1 MRNHL
6 RTGTFF
12 AVDRTLLALSASL
25 IAGLSTGLGALPVLF
40 VRRLSPRMISAL
52 LGFGGG
58 VMLAA
63 AAFSLLGTAFELY
76 VAENASSLDAV
87 LATGFGFLLGAAF
100 VYGADHLLPHE
111 HFLKGHEGAE
121 GRFVRGAWLFVFA
134 IGLHNLPEGLAV
146 GVGFSGP
153 DTGTGYVISTGIVI
167 QNLPEGLIA
176 AVSLVAVA
184 YRPGVALAIAAATG
198 LVETLGGL
206 LGLLLAGA
214 LEPLVPVAM
223 AFAAG
228 AMVYVVGQEVVPESH
243 AGGRS
248 RVATWGIVS
257 GFLLMMAL
265 DQLLA

>member
-1 MRNHL
+1 M
-6 RTGTFF
+6 
-12 AVDRTLLALSASL
+12 DRVHLALVASL

-40 VRRLSPRMISAL
+40 IQRLQPRLTAAL

-76 VAENASSLDAV
+76 AMENASSLDAV
-87 LATGFGFLLGAAF
+87 LGTGFGFLLGALF
-100 VYGADHLLPHE
+100 IYGADHALPHE
-111 HFLKGHEGAE
+111 HFLKGHEGPSAQ
-121 GRFVRGAWLFVFA
+121 FVRGAWLFVFA

-153 DTGTGYVISTGIVI
+153 DVGTGYVISTGIVI

-176 AVSLVAVA
+176 AVSLVVVG
-184 YRPGVALAIAAATG
+184 YRPAFALGVAAATG
-198 LVETLGGL
+198 LVETLGGIS
-206 LGLLLAGA
+206 GVLLAEY
-214 LEPLVPVAM
+214 LDDVVPVGM
-223 AFAAG
+223 AFASG
-228 AMVYVVGQEVVPESH
+228 AMVYVVSQEVVPESH

-248 RVATWGIVS
+248 RIATWGIVI

>member
-1 MRNHL
+1 MDSR
-6 RTGTFF
+6 
-12 AVDRTLLALSASL
+12 LLALSASVV
-25 IAGLSTGLGALPVLF
+25 AGLSTGLGALPVLLI
-40 VRRLSPRMISAL
+40 RRLSPRMTAAL

-76 VAENASSLDAV
+76 ALDGASSLDAI
-87 LATGFGFLLGAAF
+87 LGTGFGFLLGAAF
-100 VYGADHLLPHE
+100 IYGADHVLPHE
-111 HFLKGHEGAE
+111 HFLTGREGPSA
-121 GRFVRGAWLFVFA
+121 GFVRGAWLFVFA

-153 DTGTGYVISTGIVI
+153 DPGTGYVVSTGIVI

-176 AVSLVAVA
+176 AVSLVAVG
-184 YRPGVALAIAAATG
+184 YRPGFALAIAAATG
-198 LVETLGGL
+198 LVETFGGVI
-206 LGLLLAGA
+206 GLVLANA
-214 LEPLVPVAM
+214 LEALVPVAM

-243 AGGRS
+243 AGARS

-257 GFLLMMAL
+257 GFLLMTAL

>member
-1 MRNHL
+1 M
-6 RTGTFF
+6 
-12 AVDRTLLALSASL
+12 DRTLLALSASL
-25 IAGLSTGLGALPVLF
+25 VAGLSTGLGALPVLF
-40 VRRLSPRMISAL
+40 VRRLSPRLTSAL

-63 AAFSLLGTAFELY
+63 SAFSLLGTAFELY
-76 VAENASSLDAV
+76 AAENAPPLEAV
-87 LATGFGFLLGAAF
+87 LAIGVGFLLGASF
-100 VYGADHLLPHE
+100 VYGADHALPHE
-111 HFLKGHEGAE
+111 HFFKGHEGPE

-153 DTGTGYVISTGIVI
+153 EASTGYVISTGIII

-176 AVSLVAVA
+176 AVSLVAVG
-184 YRPGVALAIAAATG
+184 YRSGFALSIAAATI
-198 LVETLGGL
+198 
-206 LGLLLAGA
+206 
-214 LEPLVPVAM
+214 AM

-228 AMVYVVGQEVVPESH
+228 AMVYVVSQEVVPESH

-248 RVATWGIVS
+248 RVATWGLVI

-265 DQLLA
+265 DALLA

>member
-1 MRNHL
+1 M
-6 RTGTFF
+6 
-12 AVDRTLLALSASL
+12 DRSQLALTASL

-40 VRRLSPRMISAL
+40 MRRLSSRLIAAM

-63 AAFSLLGTAFELY
+63 AAFSLLGTAFEVYALDN
-76 VAENASSLDAV
+76 VSSLDAA
-87 LATGFGFLLGAAF
+87 LGTGVGFLFGALF
-100 VYGADHLLPHE
+100 VFGADHALPHE
-111 HFLKGHEGAE
+111 HFLKGHEGPNAH
-121 GRFVRGAWLFVFA
+121 FVRGAWLFVFA
-134 IGLHNLPEGLAV
+134 IGLHNLPEGVAV

-153 DTGTGYVISTGIVI
+153 ETATGYIIAAGIVI

-176 AVSLVAVA
+176 AVSLLAVG
-184 YRPGVALAIAAATG
+184 YRPGFALAIAAATG
-198 LVETLGGL
+198 LVETLGGA
-206 LGLLLAGA
+206 LGLLLASA
-214 LEPLVPVAM
+214 LETLVPVAM

-257 GFLLMMAL
+257 GFLLMTAL
-265 DQLLA
+265 DQLLS

>member
-1 MRNHL
+1 M
-6 RTGTFF
+6 
-12 AVDRTLLALSASL
+12 DRSQLALAASL
-25 IAGLSTGLGALPVLF
+25 VAGLSTGLGALPVLF
-40 VRRLSPRMISAL
+40 TRRLSPRMTAAL

-63 AAFSLLGTAFELY
+63 AAFSLLGTAFELH
-76 VAENASSLDAV
+76 AMGGASPLDAV
-87 LATGFGFLLGAAF
+87 LGTGIGFLLGATF
-100 VYGADHLLPHE
+100 VYGADRALPHE
-111 HFLKGHEGAE
+111 HFLKGHEGPSAY
-121 GRFVRGAWLFVFA
+121 FVRGAWLFVFA

-153 DTGTGYVISTGIVI
+153 NTGTGYVISAGIVI

-176 AVSLVAVA
+176 AVSLVAVG
-184 YRPGVALAIAAATG
+184 YRPGFALAIAAATG
-198 LVETLGGL
+198 LVETFGGVV
-206 LGLLLAGA
+206 GVVLASS
-214 LEPLVPVAM
+214 LRTLVPVAM

-257 GFLLMMAL
+257 GFLLMTAL

>member
-1 MRNHL
+1 M
-6 RTGTFF
+6 
-12 AVDRTLLALSASL
+12 DRTLLALGASL
-25 IAGLSTGLGALPVLF
+25 IAGLSTALGALPVLF
-40 VRRLSPRMISAL
+40 VRRLSPRLTSAL

-63 AAFSLLGTAFELY
+63 AAFSLIGTAFELY
-76 VAENASSLDAV
+76 AAENASSLHAV
-87 LATGFGFLLGAAF
+87 LATGLGFLVGAAF
-100 VYGADHLLPHE
+100 VYGADQALPHE
-111 HFLKGHEGAE
+111 HFFKGHEGPE
-121 GRFVRGAWLFVFA
+121 GRFVRGAWLFVLA

-153 DTGTGYVISTGIVI
+153 EASTGYVISGGIII

-176 AVSLVAVA
+176 AVSLVAVG
-184 YRPGVALAIAAATG
+184 YRSGFALSIAAATG
-198 LVETLGGL
+198 LVETLGGV
-206 LGLLLAGA
+206 LGLSLASA
-214 LEPLVPVAM
+214 LETLVPVSM

-248 RVATWGIVS
+248 RVATWGIVG

-265 DQLLA
+265 DALLA

>member
-1 MRNHL
+1 M
-6 RTGTFF
+6 
-12 AVDRTLLALSASL
+12 DRSLLALTASL
-25 IAGLSTGLGALPVLF
+25 IAGLSTGLGALPVLLI
-40 VRRLSPRMISAL
+40 RHLSPRMTAAL

-63 AAFSLLGTAFELY
+63 AAFSLLGTTFELY
-76 VAENASSLDAV
+76 AIGNVSSLDAV
-87 LATGFGFLLGAAF
+87 LATGIGFLFGAAF
-100 VYGADHLLPHE
+100 IYGADHALPHE
-111 HFLKGHEGAE
+111 HFFKGYEGPNAH
-121 GRFVRGAWLFVFA
+121 FVRGAWLFVFA

-153 DTGTGYVISTGIVI
+153 DTATGYIIAAGIVI

-176 AVSLVAVA
+176 AVSLLAVG
-184 YRPGVALAIAAATG
+184 YRSGFALAIAAATG
-198 LVETLGGL
+198 LVETLGGV
-206 LGLLLAGA
+206 LGLMLASA
-214 LEPLVPVAM
+214 LEGLVPVAM

-265 DQLLA
+265 DQLLS

>member
-1 MRNHL
+1 M
-6 RTGTFF
+6 
-12 AVDRTLLALSASL
+12 DRSQLALTASL

-40 VRRLSPRMISAL
+40 IRRLSPRLTAAL

-76 VAENASSLDAV
+76 AAENASSLDAV
-87 LATGFGFLLGAAF
+87 LGTGVGFLIGAAF
-100 VYGADHLLPHE
+100 VYGADLALPHE
-111 HFLKGHEGAE
+111 HFLKGHEGLNAH
-121 GRFVRGAWLFVFA
+121 FVRGAWLFVFA

-153 DTGTGYVISTGIVI
+153 DTATGYIIASGIVI

-176 AVSLVAVA
+176 AISLVAVG
-184 YRPGVALAIAAATG
+184 YRTGFALAIAAATG
-198 LVETLGGL
+198 LVETLGGV
-206 LGLLLAGA
+206 LGLLLASA
-214 LEPLVPVAM
+214 LETLVPVAM

-228 AMVYVVGQEVVPESH
+228 AMVYVVSQEVMPESH

-257 GFLLMMAL
+257 GFLLMTAL
-265 DQLLA
+265 DQLLS

>member
-1 MRNHL
+1 M
-6 RTGTFF
+6 
-12 AVDRTLLALSASL
+12 DRSLLALAASL
-25 IAGLSTGLGALPVLF
+25 VAGLSTAFGALPVLL
-40 VRRLSPRMISAL
+40 VPRLSPRMTAAL

-63 AAFSLLGTAFELY
+63 SAFSLLGTAFELY
-76 VAENASSLDAV
+76 AIANAPSLEAV
-87 LATGFGFLLGAAF
+87 LIIGAGFLLGASF
-100 VYGADHLLPHE
+100 IYGADHALPHE
-111 HFLKGHEGAE
+111 HFVTGHEGPSAH
-121 GRFVRGAWLFVFA
+121 FVRGAWLFVFA

-153 DTGTGYVISTGIVI
+153 DAGTGYIISTGIVI

-176 AVSLVAVA
+176 AVSLVAVG
-184 YRPGVALAIAAATG
+184 YRPGFALAIAAATG
-198 LVETLGGL
+198 LVETLGGV

-214 LEPLVPVAM
+214 LEGLVPVAM

-257 GFLLMMAL
+257 GFLLMTGL
-265 DQLLA
+265 DQLLS

>member
-1 MRNHL
+1 MDP
-6 RTGTFF
+6 
-12 AVDRTLLALSASL
+12 VLLALTASV
-25 IAGLSTGLGALPVLF
+25 IAGLSTGFGALPVLF
-40 VRRLSPRMISAL
+40 VRSLSPRMTATL

-76 VAENASSLDAV
+76 AMDNASPLDAV
-87 LATGFGFLLGAAF
+87 LGTGLGFLLGAAF
-100 VYGADHLLPHE
+100 IYGADRALPHE
-111 HFLKGHEGAE
+111 HFLKGHEGPEA
-121 GRFVRGAWLFVFA
+121 GFVRGAWLFVFA

-153 DTGTGYVISTGIVI
+153 DTGTGYVVSTGIVM

-176 AVSLVAVA
+176 AVSLVAVG
-184 YRPGVALAIAAATG
+184 YRPGFALAIAAATG
-198 LVETLGGL
+198 LVETLGGV
-206 LGLLLAGA
+206 LGLCLAGA
-214 LEPLVPVAM
+214 LEVLVPVAM

-248 RVATWGIVS
+248 RAATWGIVS

>member
-1 MRNHL
+1 M
-6 RTGTFF
+6 
-12 AVDRTLLALSASL
+12 DRVQLALIASL
-25 IAGLSTGLGALPVLF
+25 IAGLSTGLGALPVLL
-40 VRRLSPRMISAL
+40 VRRLPPRLNAAL

-76 VAENASSLDAV
+76 AAESASSLDAV
-87 LATGFGFLLGAAF
+87 LGTGFGFLLGAAF
-100 VYGADHLLPHE
+100 IYGADHALPHE
-111 HFLKGHEGAE
+111 HFLKGHEGPNSS
-121 GRFVRGAWLFVFA
+121 FVRGAWLFVFA

-153 DTGTGYVISTGIVI
+153 DASTGYVISAGIVI

-176 AVSLVAVA
+176 AVSLVAVG
-184 YRPGVALAIAAATG
+184 YRPSFALAVAAATG
-198 LVETLGGL
+198 LVETLGGITGVL
-206 LGLLLAGA
+206 LSGYLGA
-214 LEPLVPVAM
+214 TVPIAM

-228 AMVYVVGQEVVPESH
+228 AMVYVVSQEVVPESH

-248 RVATWGIVS
+248 RVATWGLVS

-265 DQLLA
+265 DQLLT